1 MAYKKCHQLRAFN
14 QYYLALFGDSRR
26 LRSTP
31 KTEPTET
38 APIKAVPT
46 IDNDDSCVPA
56 SGKVLDDVGD
66 SVDDVGDSVDDVG
79 DSVDDVGDS
88 EPLEVL

>member
-1 MAYKKCHQLRAFN
+1 MVWHTKKCHQLRAFN

-56 SGKVLDDVGD
+56 SGKVLDD
-66 SVDDVGDSVDDVG
+66 SVDDFVDFVGD
-79 DSVDDVGDS
+79 DSVVLS
-88 EPLEVL
+88 ETVAVV

>member
-1 MAYKKCHQLRAFN
+1 M
-14 QYYLALFGDSRR
+14 FGDSRR

-38 APIKAVPT
+38 APIKAAPT

-56 SGKVLDDVGD
+56 SGKVLDDSVDFVGD
-66 SVDDVGDSVDDVG
+66 DSVVL
-79 DSVDDVGDS
+79 S
-88 EPLEVL
+88 ETVAVV